1 MENREFEVNEQFLAF
16 KGKKVLVGL
25 RNDVEVIG
33 TLIAI
38 DNYLNSIIEEQDG
51 KILSLKGGEVNYI
64 VLEEDWNST
73 GIPKILFLPL

>member
-51 KILSLKGGEVNYI
+51 KIQSLKGGEVNYI
-64 VLEEDWNST
+64 VLEED
-73 GIPKILFLPL
+73 

>member
-33 TLIAI
+33 KLIAI

-51 KILSLKGGEVNYI
+51 KIQSLKGGEVNYI
-64 VLEEDWNST
+64 VLEED
-73 GIPKILFLPL
+73 

>member
-51 KILSLKGGEVNYI
+51 KIQSLKGGEVNYI
-64 VLEEDWNST
+64 VLEEY
-73 GIPKILFLPL
+73 

>member
-25 RNDVEVIG
+25 RNDVEIIG

-51 KILSLKGGEVNYI
+51 KIQSLKGGEVNYI
-64 VLEEDWNST
+64 VLEED
-73 GIPKILFLPL
+73 

>member
-25 RNDVEVIG
+25 RNEVEVIG

-51 KILSLKGGEVNYI
+51 KIQSLKGGEVNYI
-64 VLEEDWNST
+64 VLEED
-73 GIPKILFLPL
+73 